1 MSDGILAVWSDI
13 DPGAKADYTA
23 WYEREHMF
31 ERLEVTGFN
40 RARHYQTVSGAP
52 EYFTYYEL
60 ASPAVVTSPA
70 YLAQSNRSSPW
81 TQRVLPHFRNM
92 NRTAARVVRRVG
104 RGFGAA
110 ALTVRL
116 SIQDGQEAALVATIG
131 NELLSAF
138 VGRSGVVAGQLWRA
152 DMAATLQPGQDRD
165 LRPGDDAVSDLIM
178 FIEGVGTSP
187 LQTLVQETSGFAN
200 FVAAGAAEAPDVAT
214 HLLLN
219 GAEGDEAPSI

>member
-70 YLAQSNRSSPW
+70 
-81 TQRVLPHFRNM
+81 
-92 NRTAARVVRRVG
+92 
-104 RGFGAA
+104 
-110 ALTVRL
+110 
-116 SIQDGQEAALVATIG
+116 
-131 NELLSAF
+131 
-138 VGRSGVVAGQLWRA
+138 
-152 DMAATLQPGQDRD
+152 
-165 LRPGDDAVSDLIM
+165 
-178 FIEGVGTSP
+178 
-187 LQTLVQETSGFAN
+187 
-200 FVAAGAAEAPDVAT
+200 
-214 HLLLN
+214 
-219 GAEGDEAPSI
+219 